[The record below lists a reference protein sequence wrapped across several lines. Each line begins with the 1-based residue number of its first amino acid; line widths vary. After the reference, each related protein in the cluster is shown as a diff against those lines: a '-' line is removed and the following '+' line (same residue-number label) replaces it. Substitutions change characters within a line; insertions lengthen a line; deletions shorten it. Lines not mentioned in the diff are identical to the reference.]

1 MPMMKQRI
9 NEATW
14 IEKEGRWRI
23 SIMRDGVRRKFYSAT
38 VGKSGKIEA
47 EKKADAWL
55 KESIHDE
62 NKKCAE
68 LFDMYIED
76 MRRNDLYTKQ
86 YEGYG
91 KRYIKPHIGRK
102 RISDLKEQ
110 DLQDILTD
118 GYRHGLYKKTLQNVR
133 ACISSFLRFCRAG
146 GFTTL
151 RPEMLRVNKKAPTSQ
166 KRTLQPNELRVLF
179 ASEETTWHDRI
190 VKDWYIYA
198 YRFAVATGMRPGELC
213 GLRWQ
218 DIKNEKTVSLC
229 ESFNNDKVMTT
240 GKNDN
245 ARRTFMLND
254 EAHRA
259 LNAQK
264 IMLKEERIVSP
275 WVFPRQDT
283 GDISTQQK
291 ILRSFHKYCEHNG
304 IKHTTLYELRHT
316 YVSVNK
322 EMPTELLKAQ
332 VGHAE
337 SMRTFDVYGHELQ
350 GEQERAARYST
361 LAFNSIL
368 FSDDS
373 NNYSPTK

>member
-1 MPMMKQRI
+1 MNCMPMMKQRN

-23 SIMRDGVRRKFYSAT
+23 SIMRDGMRRSFYSTLSGRA
-38 VGKSGKIEA
+38 GKIEA
-47 EKKADAWL
+47 EQKADAWIREGM
-55 KESIHDE
+55 KDE
-62 NKKCAE
+62 TTRCGE

-76 MRRNDLYTKQ
+76 MRSNDLYTKQ

-91 KRYIKPHIGRK
+91 RRYIKPHIGKK
-102 RISDLKEQ
+102 RICDLKEQ

-146 GFTTL
+146 KYTTL
-151 RPEMLRVNKKAPTSQ
+151 RPELLRVNKKAPVSK
-166 KRTLQPNELRVLF
+166 KRTLQPNELRILF
-179 ASEETTWHDRI
+179 SSDETTWYESI

-198 YRFAVATGMRPGELC
+198 YRFAVATGMRPGEVC

-218 DIKNEKTVSLC
+218 DIQNGRTVELC
-229 ESFNNDKVMTT
+229 ESYNNDQVMTT
-240 GKNDN
+240 GKNEN
-245 ARRTFMLND
+245 ARRTFVLNKEANQALD
-254 EAHRA
+254 E
-259 LNAQK
+259 QK
-264 IMLKEERIVSP
+264 QMLKEERIVSP

-283 GDISTQQK
+283 GGISTQQK

-304 IKHTTLYELRHT
+304 IEHTTLYELRHT
-316 YVSVNK
+316 YISINK
-322 EMPTELLKAQ
+322 EMPVELLKAQ

-350 GEQERAARYST
+350 GEREKAAEYST
-361 LAFNSIL
+361 LAFNAIL
-368 FSDDS
+368 IPDDS
-373 NNYSPTK
+373 KAH